1 MREAGV
7 FAAAA
12 AATAVCGIPAGF
24 IWAGV
29 APRALAQV
37 VSKGTAAV
45 VNAETSAFIAADLW
59 FCLIGVAGG
68 LLTGTFGYWIIIR
81 RRAPRASAIPGA
93 RGPAGAAGL
102 ILGALAAAAIARW
115 IGGLDGRGA
124 FRHQLATGAVGTRLH
139 APLTLG
145 ATSGLT
151 FWPLATALTIVVIEA
166 AVRFRAAR
174 RPGTAAPE

>member
-1 MREAGV
+1 M
-7 FAAAA
+7 
-12 AATAVCGIPAGF
+12 
-24 IWAGV
+24 
-29 APRALAQV
+29 APRALVQV

-166 AVRFRAAR
+166 AVRWPAARRPKPPPRNDAR
-174 RPGTAAPE
+174 RPGTAAPP